1 VEECRVMLDKRTGRS
16 RQIGFV
22 RFVIL
27 QASSWEGGL
36 LMVRLINRFSM
47 LHEATAALK
56 RMNGS
61 RLSPDSLPL
70 IGAHYP
76 RTYDSVGVCLTV

>member
-1 VEECRVMLDKRTGRS
+1 
-16 RQIGFV
+16 
-22 RFVIL
+22 
-27 QASSWEGGL
+27 
-36 LMVRLINRFSM
+36 MVRLINRFSM

-76 RTYDSVGVCLTV
+76 RTYDSVSVCLTV